1 MRIFRIYILPLLVA
15 ALVLM
20 LVRSCLAT
28 QCAVAKDMP
37 ECGLL
42 AGDRVLVLR
51 TSYGLRMPLESVF
64 GYRRY
69 GFAAPE
75 KGDVVAH
82 TATDG
87 SLMLSRIVALPGEKI
102 NGAQPIP
109 AGHYQTTQG
118 LVAHSALVGRVSAV
132 SYSVNAE
139 APWYR
144 SLRTDRFFKSI
155 L

>member
-1 MRIFRIYILPLLVA
+1 M
-15 ALVLM
+15 
-20 LVRSCLAT
+20 
-28 QCAVAKDMP
+28 
-37 ECGLL
+37 
-42 AGDRVLVLR
+42 LVLR
-51 TSYGLRMPLESVF
+51 TSYGLRLPFESVF
-64 GYRRY
+64 GYRRCGY
-69 GFAAPE
+69 ATPQ

-82 TATDG
+82 TADNG

-102 NGAQPIP
+102 NRAQPIP

-144 SLRTDRFFKSI
+144 LLRADRFFKSI

>member
-28 QCAVAKDMP
+28 QCAVARDMP

-51 TSYGLRMPLESVF
+51 TSYGLRLPFESVF
-64 GYRRY
+64 GYRRC
-69 GFAAPE
+69 GFATPQ

-82 TATDG
+82 TAD
-87 SLMLSRIVALPGEKI
+87 
-102 NGAQPIP
+102 NG
-109 AGHYQTTQG
+109 
-118 LVAHSALVGRVSAV
+118 
-132 SYSVNAE
+132 
-139 APWYR
+139 
-144 SLRTDRFFKSI
+144 
-155 L
+155 